1 MCVYPYEEM
10 SASFD
15 GDNHRDHGFC
25 SRVQILGLWSTRVC
39 YRLLVFEEASVHDLY
54 PLIQMTIK
62 LATIPSIGEIDPVTK
77 ACMAFCTID
86 VRGDAYQASEIAND
100 HHTCDHRDHFAKER
114 DDERIPKEISHSD
127 TEAP

>member
-1 MCVYPYEEM
+1 MCFYPYEEM

-25 SRVQILGLWSTRVC
+25 SLVQILGLGSTRVC
-39 YRLLVFEEASVHDLY
+39 YRLLVFEEASVHD
-54 PLIQMTIK
+54 
-62 LATIPSIGEIDPVTK
+62 
-77 ACMAFCTID
+77 
-86 VRGDAYQASEIAND
+86 QASEIAND